1 MLTFSVHVDDLV
13 KRWRLSGL
21 TWRAGRSVIAPYRH
35 PALHAEMITTAR
47 RSAVI
52 VRELVRGIEMPNRRP
67 TLRCCTEREFDFVI
81 SEAKRWPLDFILL
94 TMTHAEDAPALR
106 LTCGRW
112 GTAPIYLYAA
122 DKVLR
127 GDWNATKLYPFLRST
142 ALDSGFVAQYLA
154 ALDYPYSRR
163 TIFPEIAM
171 LTERATASWSMPFGV
186 PKIRYPSAE
195 GRATAR
201 RVKAGTRVVDAMREI
216 LTASMRRWLDDDS
229 DHVAVELSGGLDSTA
244 VAAAAASIAPGRVRS
259 YGMIMPGRHGVWQS
273 RRRNAVVRRFRLR
286 DRNFQCVDEPP
297 FNPRSRRIRDDATVP
312 WGEFYDEAVGVLLD
326 FARKD
331 GASLIFTGMG
341 GDELCSYQ
349 PGEIADDDQP
359 AAEAG
364 AAERG
369 AENFPKFLTAKTLD
383 AFEQRDALIDD
394 APQSL
399 LDTSALESAA
409 AVSTL
414 YLTHGLWPVSPL
426 VTPELVEFCRRLPF
440 ALRHKRSVQRRLLTS
455 YGLGRSV
462 AYANPKR
469 LEDFGD
475 VMTFAMHEASV
486 ATITPLFD
494 ESRLAEQGYVDRSE
508 LVKAYRRA
516 RTGGDAYSDQ
526 LVGATVLE
534 LTLRAV
540 EGKRSRVREP
550 LPADAMRG

>member
-1 MLTFSVHVDDLV
+1 MLTFSVHADDLA

-21 TWRAGRSVIAPYRH
+21 TWCAGRSIIAPYRH
-35 PALHAEMITTAR
+35 PALHAEMITTPR

-52 VRELVRGIEMPNRRP
+52 VRESMRGNELPSQGQMPRS
-67 TLRCCTEREFDFVI
+67 CTEREFDAVV
-81 SEAKRWPLDFILL
+81 SEARRWPLDFILL
-94 TMTHAEDAPALR
+94 TMTHAEDARALR

-112 GTAPIYLYAA
+112 GTAPIYLHAA
-122 DKVLR
+122 GKVLR
-127 GDWNATKLYPFLRST
+127 GDWDATTLYPFLRST
-142 ALDSGFVAQYLA
+142 ALDPGFVAQYLA

-171 LTERATASWSMPFGV
+171 LTERSTASWSAPFGV
-186 PKIRYPSAE
+186 PKIRYPNAE
-195 GRATAR
+195 NRATAR
-201 RVKAGTRVVDAMREI
+201 RVKAGSNVVGAMREI

-244 VAAAAASIAPGRVRS
+244 VAAAAASIVPGRVRS
-259 YGMIMPGRHGVWQS
+259 YGMIMPGRPGVWQT

-326 FARKD
+326 LARED

-349 PGEIADDDQP
+349 YGEMANDDQ
-359 AAEAG
+359 AG

-369 AENFPKFLTAKTLD
+369 AENLPKFLTAKTID
-383 AFEQRDALIDD
+383 AFEERDALIDD

-426 VTPELVEFCRRLPF
+426 VMPELVEFCRRLPF
-440 ALRHKRSVQRRLLTS
+440 AWRHRRLIQRRLLTS

-462 AYANPKR
+462 TNANPKR

-475 VMTFAMHEASV
+475 VMTFAMHKASV
-486 ATITPLFD
+486 ATIAPLFE
-494 ESRLAEQGYVDRSE
+494 ESRLAEQGYVDRAE
-508 LVKAYRRA
+508 LVKAYRHATTR
-516 RTGGDAYSDQ
+516 GNAYSDH
-526 LVGATVLE
+526 LIGATVLE

-550 LPADAMRG
+550 LPADR

>member
-1 MLTFSVHVDDLV
+1 MLSFSVHADDLA
-13 KRWRLSGL
+13 KCWRPSGL
-21 TWRAGRSVIAPYRH
+21 TWCAGHSVIAPYPH
-35 PALHAEMITTAR
+35 PALHAEMIATPR

-52 VRELVRGIEMPNRRP
+52 VRESMRGIELPNCGQPPRS
-67 TLRCCTEREFDFVI
+67 CTEREFDAVI
-81 SEAKRWPLDFILL
+81 SDAKRWPLDFILL

-106 LTCGRW
+106 LTSGRW
-112 GTAPIYLYAA
+112 GTAPIYLHAA
-122 DKVLR
+122 GKVLR
-127 GDWNATKLYPFLRST
+127 GDWNATRLYPFLRST
-142 ALDSGFVAQYLA
+142 ALDPGFVAQYLA

-171 LTERATASWSMPFGV
+171 LTERATASWSVPFGA
-186 PKIRYPSAE
+186 PKIRYPGAE
-195 GRATAR
+195 DHATAR
-201 RVKAGTRVVDAMREI
+201 RVKAGTNVVGAMREI
-216 LTASMRRWLDDDS
+216 LTASMRCWLDDDS
-229 DHVAVELSGGLDSTA
+229 NQVAVELSGGLDSTA

-259 YGMIMPGRHGVWQS
+259 YGMIVPGRAGVWQS

-286 DRNFQCVDEPP
+286 DRNFQCVDQPP

-326 FARKD
+326 LARKD
-331 GASLIFTGMG
+331 GANLIFTGMG

-349 PGEIADDDQP
+349 HGEIANDRP

-364 AAERG
+364 TAGRD
-369 AENFPKFLTAKTLD
+369 AENFPKFLTAKTID

-399 LDTSALESAA
+399 LDTSVLESAA

-426 VTPELVEFCRRLPF
+426 VTPELVEFCRCLPF
-440 ALRHKRSVQRRLLTS
+440 AWRHKRSVQRRLLAS
-455 YGLGRSV
+455 YGLGRNV

-475 VMTFAMHEASV
+475 VMTFAMHKASV
-486 ATITPLFD
+486 STIAPLFE
-494 ESRLAEQGYVDRSE
+494 ESRLADQGYVDRAE

-516 RTGGDAYSDQ
+516 RNGGDAYSDQ

-540 EGKRSRVREP
+540 EGQRSRACAP
-550 LPADAMRG
+550 LPAGAMRE